1 MSLFGHYSS
10 PSFIIFS
17 VAKRLQQILLM
28 YKFWL
33 SRQGRIFAG
42 KAKAMKRGKWGMQ

>member
-1 MSLFGHYSS
+1 MFGQYFSS
-10 PSFIIFS
+10 VFHFLS

-33 SRQGRIFAG
+33 SRQGRVLPE
-42 KAKAMKRGKWGMQ
+42 RL